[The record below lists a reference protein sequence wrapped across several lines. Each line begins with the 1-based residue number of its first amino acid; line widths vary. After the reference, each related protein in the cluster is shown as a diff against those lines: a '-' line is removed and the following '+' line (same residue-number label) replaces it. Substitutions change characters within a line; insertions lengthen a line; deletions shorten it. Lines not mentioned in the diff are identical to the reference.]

1 MDCIF
6 GKHGQGGLQIKML
19 FFELYTLPNS
29 TEGLDQILVQTAT
42 AVPGLTPLL
51 LVFTFFVVFLGGI
64 SRQKAKSGFADYP
77 LWSVVASISMF
88 MIALIMSVVEGLIR
102 LDWLAIVIVI
112 TIFSAVW
119 LFLDRKQSEV

>member
-1 MDCIF
+1 
-6 GKHGQGGLQIKML
+6 ML
-19 FFELYTLPNS
+19 FFELYALPNS
-29 TEGLDQILVQTAT
+29 TEGLDQILIQTAT
-42 AVPGLTPLL
+42 AVPGLIPLL
-51 LVFTFFVVFLGGI
+51 LVFTYFVVFLGG
-64 SRQKAKSGFADYP
+64 SHRQLTRSGFADYP
-77 LWSVVASISMF
+77 MWSVVASISMF